1 MESMTHAGNV
11 VFRRAE
17 DGVLF
22 LVISSSNRRHW
33 VLPKGHIEPGESPEA
48 AALRELKEEAGV
60 VGEIVDRLST
70 YSFAKATERVAVQYF
85 LVRETG
91 STEASETRSLRWV
104 GREQALSLLMFDDA
118 KAALQEGAAK
128 IHQVGG

>member
-1 MESMTHAGNV
+1 M
-11 VFRRAE
+11 
-17 DGVLF
+17 
-22 LVISSSNRRHW
+22 ISSSNRRHW